1 MNHASVEALSWQ
13 WLPSDDLLLAQF
25 MIDYEVSIGD
35 YLVAYDHQQ
44 HIVAAGKLSHLS
56 DEHARLDVV
65 VLPSFRRMGLGREVV
80 NRLNDQATQQ
90 QFQRLIAFSEPNF
103 WLSLGFLPTVDKT
116 FSLLLPPATQALELT
131 WHSGIPMTDYM
142 KLAIT
147 AATPDRLVTSS
158 ELAASINV
166 HQTMF
171 AGAIYSQAVLTGWG
185 LVHLALQRVGISGS
199 IVLAKGEIRYRR
211 PLSQQPT
218 GVANQLIEITQLLPI
233 LSGDKVSIELTVE
246 MFCQQ
251 QSSAAAIFNGRYVI
265 LPSPAA

>member
-1 MNHASVEALSWQ
+1 MNHAWIKGLSWQ
-13 WLPSDDLLLAQF
+13 QLPSDNLLLAQF
-25 MIDYEVSIGD
+25 MLGHDVNNGD
-35 YLVAYDHQQ
+35 YLVAYDQQQ
-44 HIVAAGKLSHLS
+44 HVVAAGYLAHVS
-56 DEHARLDVV
+56 DELARLEVV
-65 VLPSFRRMGLGREVV
+65 VLPSARRVGLGREVV
-80 NRLNDQATQQ
+80 KRLIDQASQQ
-90 QFQRLIAFSEPNF
+90 QFQRLIGYSEPSF
-103 WLSLGFLPTVDKT
+103 WLVLGFLPTVDQG
-116 FSLLLPPATQALELT
+116 FALLLPPATKALEQT

-147 AATPDRLVTSS
+147 AAAPDRLATSS

-199 IVLAKGEIRYRR
+199 IVLATGEVRYRR

-218 GVANQLIEITQLLPI
+218 GVANQLIELSQLLPV
-233 LSGDKVSIELTVE
+233 LSGDKVSVELSVE

-251 QSSAAAIFNGRYVI
+251 QSSAVAIFNGRYVI
-265 LPSPAA
+265 LPNPA